1 MHESTLAMNI
11 LEIVVE
17 QASRALAPVVRR
29 VDLCIGEYA
38 GVEATTLTSCF
49 AMLAEGTVADKAM
62 LEIER
67 IPATGISNRCGV
79 EALREGRSFRCPMC
93 AASSVKLVTG
103 RELYVKSI
111 EVENPVQ

>member
-11 LEIVVE
+11 LEIVVG
-17 QASRALAPVVRR
+17 QARAVLAPAVRR

-38 GVEATTLTSCF
+38 GVEATTLASCF
-49 AMLAEGTVADKAM
+49 DMLAEGTLADRAR

-67 IPATGISNRCGV
+67 IPATGKCTRCG
-79 EALREGRSFRCPMC
+79 ATASRTGRVWCCPAC
-93 AASSVKLVTG
+93 AGAAVTLVTG

-111 EVENPVQ
+111 EVENPTQ